1 MSEKTSSLQS
11 ILDQY
16 EKNKSSQS
24 GGGVERKEVDLTKY
38 FSEKLR
44 EGQKSDEK
52 RVRILPTKDGSPFT
66 EAHWHELQINKQY
79 SKIYCTKKNDD
90 TRCPL

>member
-24 GGGVERKEVDLTKY
+24 GGGFERKEVDLTKY
-38 FSEKLR
+38 FSEK
-44 EGQKSDEK
+44 
-52 RVRILPTKDGSPFT
+52 
-66 EAHWHELQINKQY
+66 
-79 SKIYCTKKNDD
+79 
-90 TRCPL
+90 